1 MIAISGALALV
12 VVSCSLV
19 TATPLRGPPVPEG
32 TVLPP
37 PLWYSQPVDQ
47 FDPKANATWQQR
59 YFVNASYWTQTGPV
73 FLMLGGEGPANP
85 SWLVADTEIML
96 NAQKYG
102 AMVIL
107 LEHRY
112 YGESHPTPDTSLPN
126 IKYLSS
132 RQALAD
138 AARFHDFIVAV
149 YKMTSSN
156 KWVVFG
162 GSYSGALSAWMRIL
176 YPEIIVGAVASSGP
190 VLAELNFYQYLE
202 VVQSSLS
209 VTTQGTQC
217 VETVQAAITEL
228 DKMLEDEQGWPFADE
243 LFFVDPPLKSMDDAR
258 QLVGNIVDIFAGV
271 VQYNQDNT
279 AFEGRNNTYTTE
291 VLCGFLSDPSK
302 GTPLQR
308 VAALNALFLKY
319 SGQNTTDASYKDLV
333 DGMRMYKWE
342 DGSVTSG
349 ERQWYYQTCTE
360 FGYFQTTDSDKQPFG
375 DLVNL
380 DSFTDVC
387 YDVFNI
393 TQSAVLQSVY
403 NTNSF
408 YGGKNIPTN
417 VTNIVFPNG
426 SIDPWHVL
434 GITQN
439 ITDQLP
445 AIFINGTAHCANM
458 YPPSSSD
465 LPGLTSARVE
475 ISALIGSWISST

>member
-1 MIAISGALALV
+1 MTGASVVFAAIF
-12 VVSCSLV
+12 CSFV
-19 TATPLRGPPVPEG
+19 TAVPLRGPPVPEG
-32 TVLPP
+32 SVLPS
-37 PLWYSQPVDQ
+37 PLWYQQPLDQ
-47 FDPKANATWQQR
+47 FDPSNNATWQQR

-85 SWLVADTEIML
+85 TWLVADTEIML

-112 YGESHPTPDTSLPN
+112 YGDSHPTEDTSLSN

-138 AARFHDFIVAV
+138 AVRFHDAIVAV
-149 YKMTSSN
+149 YKMSSVN

-176 YPEIIVGAVASSGP
+176 YPGIVVGAVASSGP

-202 VVQSSLS
+202 VVQSSLA
-209 VTTQGTQC
+209 VTTQGAQC
-217 VETVQAAITEL
+217 NENILAAITEL
-228 DKMLEDEQGWPFADE
+228 DKMLEDDHGWPLVDE
-243 LFFVDPPLKSMDDAR
+243 QFFVAPPLQSIDDTR
-258 QLVGNIVDIFAGV
+258 QLVGNLIDIFAGV
-271 VQYNQDNT
+271 VQYNKDNT
-279 AFEGRNNTYTTE
+279 AFEGRANAFTTDD
-291 VLCGFLSDPSK
+291 LCNFMCDASK

-308 VAALNALFLKY
+308 MAALNALFLKNG
-319 SGQNTTDASYKDLV
+319 GQNTTDASYKDLV
-333 DGMRMYKWE
+333 DGMRMSKWS
-342 DGSVTSG
+342 DPSVTSG

-360 FGYFQTTDSDKQPFG
+360 FGYFQTTDSDQQPFG

-380 DSFTDVC
+380 DSFTKVC

-403 NTNSF
+403 KTNSY
-408 YGGKNIPTN
+408 YGGKDIPTN

-458 YPPSSSD
+458 YPPSSGD
-465 LPGLTSARVE
+465 LPGLVSARIE
-475 ISALIGSWISST
+475 ISTLIGTWLMMTA